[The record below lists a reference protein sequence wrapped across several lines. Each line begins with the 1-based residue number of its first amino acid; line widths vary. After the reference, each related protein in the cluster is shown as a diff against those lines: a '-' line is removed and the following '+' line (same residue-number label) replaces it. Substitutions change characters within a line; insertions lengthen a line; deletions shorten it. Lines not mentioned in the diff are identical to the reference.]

1 MVRLSYEV
9 AAEEEDDAVARLWE
23 RGTLG
28 VQVLDGEEPG
38 TVRLEAYFDDG
49 GGQELPGARYLGS
62 EDVPD
67 TDWLAPY
74 REAARPFPVGE
85 RLLLDP
91 RDPEGSEV
99 PVGPGRV
106 TLRIPARAAFG
117 TGSHESTRLAL
128 ELLEET
134 DLEGKRV
141 LDVGTGT
148 GILAFAALT
157 FGARSAVGFDVD
169 PAAPLHARANA
180 LVNGLSPAFF
190 AGTFDALAGGPGED
204 AAPLGSAGAARAAGP
219 AAALFDLALVNV
231 IPEEIAGD
239 LARLASLLVPGGE
252 AILSGILAVAGPR
265 VLADWRALGLEPVAE
280 RAAGEWVA
288 FRVRK
293 EGR

>member
-9 AAEEEDDAVARLWE
+9 AAEDEDDAVARLWE
-23 RGTLG
+23 RGTFG

-38 TVRLEAYFDDG
+38 TVRLEAYFEDG
-49 GGQELPGARYLGS
+49 GARELPGARCLGS

-134 DLEGKRV
+134 DLECKRV

-180 LVNGLSPAFF
+180 RLNGLSPSFF
-190 AGTFDALAGGPGED
+190 AGSLDALA
-204 AAPLGSAGAARAAGP
+204 AGLAIGR
-219 AAALFDLALVNV
+219 FDLALVNV
-231 IPEEIAGD
+231 IPEEIAGE
-239 LARLASLLVPGGE
+239 LPRLASLLVPGGE

-265 VLADWRALGLEPVAE
+265 VLADWRALGFEPVAE
-280 RAAGEWVA
+280 RTAGEWVA

>member
-1 MVRLSYEV
+1 MVRLSYEI
-9 AAEEEDDAVARLWE
+9 AAEDEDDAVARLWE

-28 VQVLDGEEPG
+28 VQVLGGEETG
-38 TVRLEAYFDDG
+38 TVRLEAYFEDG
-49 GGQELPGARYLGS
+49 GARELPGARYLGS

-74 REAARPFPVGE
+74 REAARPFSVGE

-91 RDPEGSEV
+91 RDPEGTEV
-99 PVGPGRV
+99 PVAPGRV

-148 GILAFAALT
+148 GILAFAALA
-157 FGARSAVGFDVD
+157 FGARSAVGLDID

-180 LVNGLSPAFF
+180 LLNGLSPVFF
-190 AGTFDALAGGPGED
+190 AGTLDALAGGPAD
-204 AAPLGSAGAARAAGP
+204 VAHLAGP
-219 AAALFDLALVNV
+219 IGTGERSTALFDLALVNV

-239 LARLASLLVPGGE
+239 LPRLASLLVPGGE

-265 VLADWRALGLEPVAE
+265 VLSDWAVLGFEPVAE
-280 RAAGEWVA
+280 RTASEWIA

>member
-1 MVRLSYEV
+1 MIRATFVV
-9 AAEEEDDAVARLWE
+9 PAESEDDAVALLWE

-28 VQVLDGEEPG
+28 VQVLDGEPG
-38 TVRLEAYFDDG
+38 TVRLLAYFEDG
-49 GGQELPGARYLGS
+49 GSEELPGARFLGS
-62 EDVPD
+62 EEVPAA
-67 TDWLAPY
+67 DWLAPY

-91 RDPEGSEV
+91 RDPDGVET
-99 PVGPGRV
+99 PVAPGRV

-134 DLEGKRV
+134 DLEDKRV

-148 GILAFAALT
+148 GILAFAALA
-157 FGARSAVGFDVD
+157 FGARSAVGLDVE

-180 LVNGLSPAFF
+180 LLNGLYPAFF
-190 AGTFDALAGGPGED
+190 AGTLDALEGGPGED
-204 AAPLGSAGAARAAGP
+204 PPLLGSAGAARAAGP

-231 IPEEIAGD
+231 IPEEIAAE
-239 LARLASLLVPGGE
+239 LPRLASVLGPGGE
-252 AILSGILAVAGPR
+252 AILSGILAVAGAR
-265 VLADWRALGLEPVAE
+265 VLSDWRALGFAPVAE
-280 RAAGEWVA
+280 RAAGDWVA

>member
-1 MVRLSYEV
+1 MVRLSFVV
-9 AAEEEDDAVARLWE
+9 AAEREDDAVARLWE

-38 TVRLEAYFDDG
+38 TVRLEAYFEDDG
-49 GGQELPGARYLGS
+49 ARELPGARCLGS

-91 RDPEGSEV
+91 RDPEGDEP
-99 PVGPGRV
+99 PVAAGRV

-128 ELLEET
+128 ELLEG
-134 DLEGKRV
+134 LELAGKRV

-148 GILAFAALT
+148 GILCFAALA
-157 FGARSAVGFDVD
+157 FGARSAVGFDID

-180 LVNGLSPAFF
+180 RLNSLHPVLF
-190 AGTFDALAGGPGED
+190 AGSADALAD
-204 AAPLGSAGAARAAGP
+204 GP
-219 AAALFDLALVNV
+219 AFGRFDLALVNV
-231 IPEEIAGD
+231 IPEEVAAD
-239 LARLASLLVPGGE
+239 LLRIASLLGAGGE

-265 VLADWRALGLEPVAE
+265 VLADWRALGFEPVAE
-280 RAAGEWVA
+280 RTAGEWVA

-293 EGR
+293 EGP